1 MAHTDYTP
9 QEISARGK
17 ALYETKLKAQLEPE
31 HIGKYLVIDIET
43 GDYEMGEDDFGVSQR
58 AYQKNPSGIRF
69 GMRIGFRTSGTLR
82 KNNDD
87 RSLHDEKSGRF
98 CGERVEFQGTRNHCT
113 PAEID
118 GGSKL

>member
-17 ALYETKLKAQLEPE
+17 TLYETKLKAQPEPE

-58 AYQKNPSGIRF
+58 ATRKILQGQIWNANRFSYKRNLRQK
-69 GMRIGFRTSGTLR
+69 
-82 KNNDD
+82 
-87 RSLHDEKSGRF
+87 
-98 CGERVEFQGTRNHCT
+98 
-113 PAEID
+113 
-118 GGSKL
+118 

>member
-43 GDYEMGEDDFGVSQR
+43 GDYEMDLDGEKASVR
-58 AYQKNPSGIRF
+58 AFQKKPLGARY
-69 GMRIGFRTSGTLR
+69 GMRVGYRSWGRIGSMHSR
-82 KNNDD
+82 
-87 RSLHDEKSGRF
+87 
-98 CGERVEFQGTRNHCT
+98 
-113 PAEID
+113 
-118 GGSKL
+118 